1 MNLDAYRGNMG
12 VGMIDAYKML
22 MAVRGTPAITVEQNT
37 PTTISLSKYYGDA
50 TGVACV
56 LDVSDEVKTRLGL
69 TGYVEGNDATITCSK
84 QSAGLIQI
92 KSVVGGT
99 SMSREV
105 AIVCRAKAASNGG
118 WL

>member
-1 MNLDAYRGNMG
+1 
-12 VGMIDAYKML
+12 
-22 MAVRGTPAITVEQNT
+22 MAVRGTPAITVEQDE

-50 TGVACV
+50 SGLACV
-56 LDVSDEVKTRLGL
+56 LDVSDEVRSRLGL
-69 TGYVEGNDATITCSK
+69 TEYVEGNNATIICAK
-84 QSAGLIQI
+84 QGAGLV
-92 KSVVGGT
+92 SVRSSAGGT